1 MQIIMIVFLVLVLL
15 LFRVFKHWPKK
26 YDHKGFDKKGI
37 HKNGTRYDDSG
48 YNYAG
53 YDRNGYD
60 RQGYDAEGFDCSG
73 YCRAGYNRDG
83 KNSKGQYN
91 RFYDL
96 NYSQDG
102 FYNYKRYPLGVS
114 THARQRMTERMN
126 IKNPRDIDKLAREA
140 YCYGKSKRQVK
151 KSSAALIA
159 DIEDSHK
166 NGIVLIHR
174 GYLYIFSEDNTLI
187 TVYKNERIPL

>member
-1 MQIIMIVFLVLVLL
+1 MQITMIVFVALIL
-15 LFRVFKHWPKK
+15 LFVVFKCWPKK
-26 YDHKGFDKKGI
+26 YDHRGFDKKRI

-60 RQGYDAEGFDCSG
+60 RQGYDAEGFDHSG
-73 YCRAGYNRDG
+73 YCRAGYNREG
-83 KNSKGQYN
+83 KNNKGQYN

-96 NYSQDG
+96 NYDQDG
-102 FYNYKRYPLGVS
+102 FYNFRQYPLGVS
-114 THARQRMTERMN
+114 NHARQRMMERMHIN
-126 IKNPRDIDKLAREA
+126 DPYDIDKLAREA

-151 KSSAALIA
+151 KSTAALMEE
-159 DIEDSHK
+159 IENSHG
-166 NGIVLIHR
+166 NSIILIHR
-174 GYLYIFSEDNTLI
+174 GYLYVFSEDNILI